1 MSQRID
7 VMTDIETLGRGNNT
21 TVFQI
26 GACAFNINT
35 GKVLNTFNQIANV
48 SKDKDILIDGWKR
61 IRNY

>member
-48 SKDKDILIDGWKR
+48 SKDKDILIDG
-61 IRNY
+61 